1 MSDGSVNKDVAGVA
15 PNRLVNRP
23 FNANRGFKFRL
34 SPAAK
39 TGTREYFEFVSK
51 LLLPGTNGRAAV
63 ATKPSSEIGC
73 QLAPPLTKTLVP

>member
-15 PNRLVNRP
+15 PNPLVNRP

-39 TGTREYFEFVSK
+39 TGTQENSKFVSK
-51 LLLPGTNGRAAV
+51 LLFTGPNGRAAV
-63 ATKPSSEIGC
+63 ATKPSSGMGC
-73 QLAPPLTKTLVP
+73 QLAPPLTKILVP